1 MFAPNDEPV
10 RNQREV
16 SATEPTDA
24 AIRAWDPALWALY
37 LTELA
42 ERQRKAFMN

>member
-10 RNQREV
+10 LGQHEA
-16 SATEPTDA
+16 SAAEPTDA
-24 AIRAWDPALWALY
+24 ATQTWDPALWALY

-42 ERQRKAFMN
+42 ERHLNARMN